1 MFLETGLLKHWL
13 FPENIKCCAYD
24 FYRKYIGKTFHWLCT
39 HFMIPAEK
47 ITGPSIA

>member
-1 MFLETGLLKHWL
+1 MTFKLIQGYISDLEQVFSLG
-13 FPENIKCCAYD
+13 CMD
-24 FYRKYIGKTFHWLCT
+24 FYRKYIGKTSHWLCT